1 MKKTF
6 LNKYKIVALLLLV
19 ICFNSCEDDDLGPQN
34 FLATGDATEEVNV
47 TIELD
52 RTISAEGDAIPATI
66 TLSRTFDVDANVVL
80 RTDLRNS
87 AFAQSTIT
95 VPAGMT
101 TASGF
106 IETPNEDGSIF
117 ADFNE
122 MGTATAASIG
132 ADDGNG
138 VIYIATSNV
147 ATFQVINGFPEV
159 IGVGG
164 ISFAFTWDSDDDYDI
179 FYDNSGNQGA
189 TGAPIEFIALTEE
202 DISGDGTMDVVVDPF
217 SIEGLV
223 DVPYILVIR
232 ESKPFA
238 DDEVTVLQGTLDTTD
253 TAPFVIAEITRTTTI
268 DNSNPDIPITNIDYT
283 IVQVED

>member
-1 MKKTF
+1 MKKI
-6 LNKYKIVALLLLV
+6 LNKYKLTALLLCIITV
-19 ICFNSCEDDDLGPQN
+19 SSCEDDDLGPQN

-52 RTISAEGDAIPATI
+52 RMISAEGDAIPATI
-66 TLSRTFDVDANVVL
+66 TLSRTFEVDANVVL

-87 AFAQSTIT
+87 AFQQSTIT

-106 IETPNEDGSIF
+106 IETPNEDGASF

-147 ATFQVINGFPEV
+147 ATFQVINGFPAV

-164 ISFAFTWDSDDDYDI
+164 ISFAFTWDSNDDYDI
-179 FYDNSGNQGA
+179 FYDTSGNQGA
-189 TGAPIEFIALTEE
+189 TGAPIEFISLTEMQV
-202 DISGDGTMDVVVDPF
+202 SGDGTMDVIVDPF

-238 DDEVTVLQGTLDTTD
+238 DDELTVLQGTLDTTD
-253 TAPFVIAEITRTTTI
+253 TAPFVVAQITRTTTI
-268 DNSNPDIPITNIDYT
+268 DNSNPDIPITNVDYT